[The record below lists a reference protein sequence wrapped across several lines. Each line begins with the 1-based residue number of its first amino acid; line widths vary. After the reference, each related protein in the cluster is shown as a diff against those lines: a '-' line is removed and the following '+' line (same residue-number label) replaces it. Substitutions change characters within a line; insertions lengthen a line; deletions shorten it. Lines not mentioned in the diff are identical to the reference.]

1 MTQPA
6 WTPEDKT
13 LLIRTI
19 VMCGISVAL
28 SKTDSNRTTFN
39 ELGAIARHFLDIAR
53 STENPFLKA
62 VADEKDAAELRNLAE
77 QFTSDPSTLKLQ
89 DIRPFALRRC
99 DELAEVLEA
108 KATPHQAGEVKQA
121 ILDTC
126 QRVAEESKEGG
137 FLGFGGVRVSP
148 EEAATLAEVRRALK
162 AD

>member
-1 MTQPA
+1 MTQEA
-6 WTPEDKT
+6 WTTEDKT

-19 VMCGISVAL
+19 VMSGIAVAL

-39 ELGAIARHFLDIAR
+39 ELAAIARHFLDIAR

-62 VADEKDAAELRNLAE
+62 IADEKDAAELRNLTE
-77 QFTSDPSTLKLQ
+77 QFTNDPSTLKLQ

-108 KATPHQAGEVKQA
+108 KATLHQAGEVKQA

-162 AD
+162 AE